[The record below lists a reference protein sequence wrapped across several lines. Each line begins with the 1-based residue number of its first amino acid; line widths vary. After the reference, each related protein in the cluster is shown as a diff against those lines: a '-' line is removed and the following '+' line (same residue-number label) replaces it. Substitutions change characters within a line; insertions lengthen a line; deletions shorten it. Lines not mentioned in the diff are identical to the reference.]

1 MDPIRPGDIMVG
13 GGIGEVIYSKA
24 PKFKIGDKV
33 TGLIKWEKYSVLNAK
48 QLTVLPKGYPDYS
61 HFLGVLGI
69 SGLTAY
75 FGLKKIGKLK
85 AGETV
90 VVSGAAGGVG
100 EIVVQLAKNEGCKVI
115 AIVGSK

>member
-1 MDPIRPGDIMVG
+1 MDPIKPGDIMLGAGVG
-13 GGIGEVIYSKA
+13 QVIYSKS

-33 TGLIKWEKYSVLNAK
+33 TGLTKWQKYSVLKDNV
-48 QLTVLPKGYPDYS
+48 LTALPKNYPDYS

-75 FGLKKIGKLK
+75 FGLAKIGKLK
-85 AGETV
+85 ANETV

-100 EIVVQLAKNEGCKVI
+100 
-115 AIVGSK
+115 